1 MPNFGLNLTSFRK
14 NSADKALR
22 APASK
27 SAVVAADFA
36 AERQTTHYPRH
47 AKFVSNLTL
56 FIKDGE
62 ILAFGRSEQ
71 LINAEN
77 IDKIYGINYER
88 YEDRL

>member
-1 MPNFGLNLTSFRK
+1 MPNFGLNLTIFYK
-14 NSADKALR
+14 NSAGETLC
-22 APASK
+22 APAPK
-27 SAVVAADFA
+27 SAVVVANFV

-62 ILAFGRSEQ
+62 ILAFGESEK

>member
-1 MPNFGLNLTSFRK
+1 MGGYIF
-14 NSADKALR
+14 
-22 APASK
+22 
-27 SAVVAADFA
+27 V
-36 AERQTTHYPRH
+36 QTTHYLRH

-56 FIKDGE
+56 FIKNGE

>member
-1 MPNFGLNLTSFRK
+1 MPNFGLNLTIFYK
-14 NSADKALR
+14 NRVDKALC
-22 APASK
+22 APAPK
-27 SAVVAADFA
+27 SAVVAVNFA

-47 AKFVSNLTL
+47 AKFVSNSTL

>member
-1 MPNFGLNLTSFRK
+1 M
-14 NSADKALR
+14 
-22 APASK
+22 
-27 SAVVAADFA
+27 
-36 AERQTTHYPRH
+36 QTTHYPRH
-47 AKFVSNLTL
+47 AKFVSSSTL

-88 YEDRL
+88 YEDRYKFYGRVAPLNLAELE